1 MYEADDAAFDAAT
14 YYVTESKKWAVS
26 TVGYFNVRGLNKSPY
41 RYKSFN
47 DSEITNTLDPLLYQ
61 TTRLSPSSLRY
72 YGLGLKN
79 GNYSVTLHF
88 AEIAAL
94 NATTIN
100 GSLGRRV
107 FDIYIQVSAI
117 ILLKKKLF

>member
-1 MYEADDAAFDAAT
+1 MYEADVAAFDAAT
-14 YYVTESKKWAVS
+14 YYVTKSKKWAVS
-26 TVGYFNVRGLNKSPY
+26 TVGYFEVKELNESPY

-94 NATTIN
+94 DATTSN